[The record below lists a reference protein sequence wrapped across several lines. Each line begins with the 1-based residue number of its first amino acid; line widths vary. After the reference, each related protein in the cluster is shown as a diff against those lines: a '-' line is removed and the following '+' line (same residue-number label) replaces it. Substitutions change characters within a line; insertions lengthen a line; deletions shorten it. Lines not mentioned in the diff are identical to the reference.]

1 MVSLSA
7 ERKGSLTNRP
17 DSVYLDPDLQITLQ
31 FHKVSNNL
39 Y

>member
-1 MVSLSA
+1 MVSSSA
-7 ERKGSLTNRP
+7 ESKGSLTNRP
-17 DSVYLDPDLQITLQ
+17 DGVYLDPNLQITLQ